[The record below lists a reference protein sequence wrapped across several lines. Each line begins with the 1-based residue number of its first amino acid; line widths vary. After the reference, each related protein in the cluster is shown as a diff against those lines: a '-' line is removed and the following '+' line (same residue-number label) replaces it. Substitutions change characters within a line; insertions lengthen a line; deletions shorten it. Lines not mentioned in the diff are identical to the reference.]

1 MPTIGEATSTYFD
14 MDNFPLIH
22 LPGICSSSRTESW
35 RGVLSPITPNI
46 LLPTTAVSTIEVLLS
61 PEKDGCVATKIECLS
76 SIGPITPSPA
86 VTVKPN
92 QSSRRQLELSLDHDS
107 TAPRR
112 LTRASFDNDNNP
124 MILNNSTVPMKA
136 TQPSKRHMSLSLT
149 DHESI
154 GTRGMTRASFDGTRP
169 LPRRGSPLLVPIVP
183 SSNSST
189 VVPVESPRMIPTDQ
203 NNEINLLSGEDSI
216 QEVVVKKIFDGV
228 KVFFREKLKAQIILF
243 EHSKPFCQEPTL
255 SCIEIVSY
263 MHEFKTI
270 DVPRIYVSPSII
282 FQRLKNKLL
291 VKGSQYAQES
301 IASYIF
307 NRLSLSIECI
317 DNKQTFG
324 IILKYKNDDL
334 ANDLEDSPRFITS
347 IECTEDVEMG
357 PLPHIEYIR

>member
-1 MPTIGEATSTYFD
+1 MEF
-14 MDNFPLIH
+14 FPLIH
-22 LPGICSSSRTESW
+22 PPQIRSSSTTESW
-35 RGVLSPITPNI
+35 RGVESPITPNI
-46 LLPTTAVSTIEVLLS
+46 SFPTTAIGTIDELLS
-61 PEKDGCVATKIECLS
+61 PEKDGVVATKIEGVS
-76 SIGPITPSPA
+76 SISPISPSPT
-86 VTVKPN
+86 VTVKPT
-92 QSSRRQLELSLDHDS
+92 QPSRRHLALSLDHDS

-112 LTRASFDNDNNP
+112 LTRASFDNNNNP
-124 MILNNSTVPMKA
+124 IILSNSTVPMKA
-136 TQPSKRHMSLSLT
+136 TQPSSRHMSLSLT

-154 GTRGMTRASFDGTRP
+154 GTRRMSRASFDGTRP
-169 LPRRGSPLLVPIVP
+169 LPQRGSPLLVPIVA
-183 SSNSST
+183 SSSSST
-189 VVPVESPRMIPTDQ
+189 VVPVESPRMIPTEQ

-228 KVFFREKLKAQIILF
+228 KVFFREKIKAQIILF
-243 EHSKPFCQEPTL
+243 EHSKPFSQEPTS

-263 MHEFKTI
+263 IHEFKNI

-291 VKGSQYAQES
+291 VKGSLYAQES

-334 ANDLEDSPRFITS
+334 ANDLDDSRQFLTS
-347 IECTEDVEMG
+347 IECTEEVEMG